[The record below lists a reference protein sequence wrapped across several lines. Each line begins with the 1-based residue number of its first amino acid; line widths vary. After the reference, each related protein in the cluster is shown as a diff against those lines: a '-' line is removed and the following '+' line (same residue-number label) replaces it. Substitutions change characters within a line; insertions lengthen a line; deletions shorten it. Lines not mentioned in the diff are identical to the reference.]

1 MRGIALI
8 LMIQAVACLS
18 VKSQN
23 LNITHR
29 STVTFNNQN
38 LANIWGYAANGYEYA
53 LVGGASGLIIVNVTN
68 PDAPVVL
75 KQIPGPTSP
84 WREIRTY
91 QNYAYVVTEGG
102 AVGVQIVNLSNLP
115 DTNLVW
121 KNVSIGGLTR
131 AHALDVDEARGFLYL
146 YGSNVN
152 GGRAIVW
159 NLSNPYN
166 PTYAGTYTPIGYVHD
181 GYTNNDTM
189 YSAHIYQGTVAIVYM
204 GNKNSPATLGT
215 FNTPNNFP
223 HNTWR
228 SGNVLLTTDEVSNS
242 FLSAYDISDPSDPV
256 LLDKIQS
263 NPGSGVIVHNTHAIN
278 QYAVTS
284 WYKDGVV
291 IVDFSRP
298 DNLVQVGNYDTY
310 PNQGGNGFEG
320 CWGVYPYLPSGN
332 LLISNIRAHGTNNGE
347 MMVLTPTYV
356 RGCYLE
362 GTVTHSQTGDPIPG
376 AQITIVGGPS
386 EFSMQN
392 GQYKMGQAQAGTFT
406 VNAFKAGFQPYS
418 ATVSLS
424 NGTLTIHDIQLTPIG
439 INLPVAWLF
448 FEAEKSGDQA
458 ALLRWATAQE
468 QDNAGFA
475 IEHSRDG
482 VRWTEVGF
490 TPPSPTRQYRFEHT
504 ALAAGRHYY
513 RLRQRDTD
521 GAETLSPIRVV
532 EIAGRQLIAALA
544 GNIAEEQALLMIA
557 DPQAPSRLYLVET
570 YDKGLQLMDSRYQ
583 SGDGTLRIPCAHWP
597 AGIYLVSV
605 RAADMEPALLKFLK
619 R

>member
-1 MRGIALI
+1 MRSFVLSLLA
-8 LMIQAVACLS
+8 AWACCFS
-18 VKSQN
+18 AKSQN

-29 STVTFNNQN
+29 ATVTFNNQT
-38 LANIWGYAANGYEYA
+38 LANIWGYAANGNEYA
-53 LVGGASGLIIVNVTN
+53 LVGGRDGLIIVNVTN
-68 PDAPVVL
+68 PDNPIVL
-75 KQIPGPTSP
+75 KQIPGPSSS

-91 QNYAYVVTEGG
+91 QHYAYVVTEGG

-121 KNVSIGGLTR
+121 KNVSLGGLTR
-131 AHALDVDEARGFLYL
+131 AHALDVDETAGFLYL

-152 GGRAIVW
+152 GGKAIVW
-159 NLSNPYN
+159 NLANPYN
-166 PTYAGTYTPIGYVHD
+166 PTYAGTYNAIGYVHD

-189 YSAHIYQGTVAIVYM
+189 YSAHIYQGQVSIVYM
-204 GNKNSPATLGT
+204 GNKSSPVTLGT

-228 SGNVLLTTDEVSNS
+228 SGNMLLTTDEVSNS

-263 NPGSGVIVHNTHAIN
+263 NPGSGSIVHNTHAIN
-278 QYAVTS
+278 EYAVTS

-298 DNLVQVGNYDTY
+298 DNLIQVGNYDTY

-332 LLISNIRAHGTNNGE
+332 LLISNIRAYGTNNGE

-362 GTVTHSQTGDPIPG
+362 GTVTNSQNGDPIPG
-376 AQITIVGGPS
+376 AQVTIVGGPS
-386 EFSMQN
+386 EFSQQN

-418 ATVSLS
+418 TTATLS
-424 NGTLTIHDIQLTPIG
+424 NGTLTILDIQLTPIG
-439 INLPVAWLF
+439 LPVEWLT
-448 FEAEKSGDQA
+448 FEVEKSGDAA
-458 ALLRWATAQE
+458 ALLRWTTARE
-468 QDNAGFA
+468 HNNAGFG

-482 VRWTEVGF
+482 VRWVEIGF
-490 TPPSPTRQYRFEHT
+490 APPSPTRQYRFEHPG
-504 ALAAGRHYY
+504 LAAGRHYY

-521 GAETLSPIRVV
+521 GAEELSPIRIIEVV
-532 EIAGRQLIAALA
+532 GRPPVAKLA
-544 GNIAEEQALLMIA
+544 GNIVDNHALLSLA
-557 DPQAPSRLYLVET
+557 DPRSPSRTYRVET
-570 YDKGLQLMDSRYQ
+570 YDRGLQLMDIQYQ
-583 SGDGTLRIPCAHWP
+583 TGDGTLHIPCAHWP
-597 AGIYLVSV
+597 AGLYLVNIS
-605 RAADMEPALLKFLK
+605 AEDMEPLLLKFAK